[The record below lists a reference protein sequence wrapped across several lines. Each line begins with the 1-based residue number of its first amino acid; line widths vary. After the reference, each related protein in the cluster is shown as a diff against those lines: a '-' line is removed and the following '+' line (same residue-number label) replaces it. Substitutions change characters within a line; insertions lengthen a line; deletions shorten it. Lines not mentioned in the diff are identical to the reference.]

1 MPSNRIG
8 IILSLSFLLVI
19 NLVAHFLPFERA
31 SLGNDD
37 YALSVK
43 AIGLPAS
50 DIFRLSIR
58 QPDRPFAFI
67 LLMNQEKF
75 LRDNPSAGIL
85 FILFFTS
92 MVLIAV
98 FFLLKILFKDL
109 FLATLGSIIF
119 CLIPNKLEI
128 YHIPVY
134 TPNSTAH
141 LFYIISFIF
150 MINYARGKQALSFFV
165 SILSYSV
172 GLFFYEM
179 GFFLPLIYIGYFY
192 LTKDR
197 ALKKSFY
204 FLLPAAFYFLFKTT
218 GVFGF
223 ADPSA
228 VHFHKP
234 TLAMLPTN
242 ALDLFHHYLGRYMA
256 RNVIYG
262 FYNFLAIKP
271 LWLFIV
277 LDSGLLTVIYMLIR
291 KKKAETVDVRLLILG
306 ALAFFFLSMPILL
319 NSFGGVGGRHLEL
332 PLVGAVIFAIWLM
345 EKTKKYRNTM
355 YLFLIAAALIICQ
368 GNAWTQ
374 VIACRING
382 AVYEVVK
389 ESKDELI
396 KADNVIIDTKS
407 FADRIPYTWVKRDFN
422 VLNTYYGAQAFE
434 DWGLASMVRL
444 TTDQPNKAVYL
455 AAAESP
461 AIAPNNM
468 LEFAALKHDAYR
480 SAVKDTKIIPREG
493 TFIID
498 FKRVYGDNFNDGIR
512 RRD

>member
-1 MPSNRIG
+1 MRENRTG
-8 IILSLSFLLVI
+8 IILILSLLLLV
-19 NLVAHFLPFERA
+19 NLAAHFLPFERA

-43 AIGLPAS
+43 AIGLTTS
-50 DIFRLSIR
+50 EIFRLSIR

-85 FILFFTS
+85 LVLFFTS
-92 MVLIAV
+92 MVLISV
-98 FFLLKILFKDL
+98 FFLLKVLFGGPL
-109 FLATLGSIIF
+109 LAAIGSIVF

-134 TPNSTAH
+134 TPNSAAH
-141 LFYIISFIF
+141 FFYILSLVF
-150 MINYARGKQALSFFV
+150 MAYYAKKESRLFLFA
-165 SILSYSV
+165 SILAYSA

-179 GFFLPLIYIGYFY
+179 GFFLPLVYIGYFY
-192 LTKDR
+192 LTRDR
-197 ALKKSFY
+197 KIKQALY
-204 FLLPAAFYFLFKTT
+204 FLAPAIFYVLFKTT

-234 TLAMLPTN
+234 ALTMLSTN
-242 ALDLFHHYLGRYMA
+242 ILDLFQHYFGRYMI
-256 RNVIYG
+256 RNVVYG
-262 FYNFLAIKP
+262 LYNFLAVKP

-277 LDSGLLTVIYMLIR
+277 LDSALLTVIYILIR
-291 KKKAETVDVRLLILG
+291 KRKAEAADGRLLIAG
-306 ALAFFFLSMPILL
+306 ALIFFFLSIPILL
-319 NSFGGVGGRHLEL
+319 NNFGGVGGRHLEL
-332 PLVGAVIFAIWLM
+332 PLIGAVIFIIWLL
-345 EKTKKYRNTM
+345 EKTKRCRNAV
-355 YLFLIAAALIICQ
+355 YLSLIAAALIICQ

-382 AVYEVVK
+382 AVYEAMK
-389 ESKDELI
+389 ENKDKLI
-396 KADNVIIDTKS
+396 GADNIIIDTKS
-407 FADRIPYTWVKRDFN
+407 FADRIPYTWVKQDFN

-444 TTDQPNKAVYL
+444 ATDQPDKAVYI

-461 AIAPNNM
+461 AVAPNET
-468 LEFAALKHDAYR
+468 LEFAVLKHDAYR
-480 SAVKDTKIIPREG
+480 SAGKDTKIIPLKG
-493 TFIID
+493 AFIID

>member
-1 MPSNRIG
+1 MRDNRIG
-8 IILSLSFLLVI
+8 IILALSLLLVV
-19 NLVAHFLPFERA
+19 NLAAHFLPFERA

-43 AIGLPAS
+43 AIGLPTS
-50 DIFRLSIR
+50 DIFRLGIR

-75 LRDNPSAGIL
+75 LHDNPSAGIL

-98 FFLLKILFKDL
+98 FFLLKVLFKDL

-134 TPNSTAH
+134 TPNSAAH
-141 LFYIISFIF
+141 LFYILSFIF
-150 MINYARGKQALSFFV
+150 MFNYARKENRLFLFA
-165 SILSYSV
+165 SILTYSA
-172 GLFFYEM
+172 GLFFYET
-179 GFFLPLIYIGYFY
+179 GFFLPLVYIGYFY
-192 LTKDR
+192 LVKDKR
-197 ALKKSFY
+197 IKQAFY
-204 FLLPAAFYFLFKTT
+204 FLAPAIFYVLFKTT

-234 TLAMLPTN
+234 ALTMLSTN
-242 ALDLFHHYLGRYMA
+242 VLDLFQHYFGRYMI
-256 RNVIYG
+256 RNVVYG
-262 FYNFLAIKP
+262 LYNFLAVKP

-277 LDSGLLTVIYMLIR
+277 LDACLLIVIFMLIR
-291 KKKAETVDVRLLILG
+291 KKKAEVVDGRLLIIG
-306 ALAFFFLSMPILL
+306 ALTFFFLSMPILL

-332 PLVGAVIFAIWLM
+332 PLISAVIFIIWLL
-345 EKTKKYRNTM
+345 EKTKRHRNAIS
-355 YLFLIAAALIICQ
+355 LFFIAATLIVCQ

-382 AVYEVVK
+382 AAYEVVK
-389 ESKDELI
+389 ESKDELV

-407 FADRIPYTWVKRDFN
+407 FADRIPYTWVKQDFD

-444 TTDQPNKAVYL
+444 TTDQPDKTVYI
-455 AAAESP
+455 AAAKSP
-461 AIAPNNM
+461 GIAPNKM
-468 LEFAALKHDAYR
+468 LEFAVLRHDAYR
-480 SAVKDTKIIPREG
+480 SASKDTKIIPQKG
-493 TFIID
+493 AFIID
-498 FKRVYGDNFNDGIR
+498 FKRVYGDNFNNGIR

>member
-1 MPSNRIG
+1 MLNNRIG
-8 IILSLSFLLVI
+8 IILSLSFLLVT
-19 NLVAHFLPFERA
+19 NLAAHFLPFERA

-43 AIGLPAS
+43 AIGLSTP
-50 DIFRLSIR
+50 DIFSLSIR
-58 QPDRPFAFI
+58 QPDRPLAFA
-67 LLMNQEKF
+67 LLMSQEKF
-75 LRDNPSAGIL
+75 LRDNPLAGIL
-85 FILFFTS
+85 FVLFFTS
-92 MVLIAV
+92 TVLIAA
-98 FFLLKILFKDL
+98 FFLLKTLFNDL

-134 TPNSTAH
+134 TPNSVAH

-150 MINYARGKQALSFFV
+150 MISYAKGGRALYFFV
-165 SILSYSV
+165 SIISYSI
-172 GLFFYEM
+172 GLFFYET
-179 GFFLPLIYIGYFY
+179 GFFLPLVYIGYFY

-197 ALKKSFY
+197 ALRKSFY
-204 FLLPAAFYFLFKTT
+204 FLLPAVLYVLFKTT

-228 VHFHKP
+228 VHFHTP
-234 TLAMLPTN
+234 ALSMLPTN
-242 ALDLFHHYLGRYMA
+242 VLDLFHHYLGRYMA

-277 LDSGLLTVIYMLIR
+277 LDIVLLALISVIMR
-291 KKKAETVDVRLLILG
+291 RRQAKVVDRRLLVIG
-306 ALAFFFLSMPILL
+306 ALSFVFLSAPIVL

-332 PLVGAVIFAIWLM
+332 PLIGVVIFMIWLL
-345 EKTKKYRNTM
+345 EKAKKFRNAL
-355 YLFLIAAALIICQ
+355 YLFFITVALVVCQ

-374 VIACRING
+374 VIACRLNG
-382 AVYEVVK
+382 AVYEVMK
-389 ESKDELI
+389 ENKDKLI
-396 KADNVIIDTKS
+396 EADNIIIDTKS
-407 FADRIPYTWVKRDFN
+407 FADLIPYTWVKRDFN

-444 TTDQPNKAVYL
+444 TTGQPDKAVYI

-461 AIAPNNM
+461 GIAPNKM
-468 LEFAALKHDAYR
+468 LELGLYRHDAYR
-480 SAVKDTKIIPREG
+480 SARKDTKIIPQKG
-493 TFIID
+493 AFIID
-498 FKRVYGDNFNDGIR
+498 FKKVYGDDFNNGIR
-512 RRD
+512 RSK

>member
-1 MPSNRIG
+1 MRDNRVD
-8 IILSLSFLLVI
+8 IILALSLLLVV
-19 NLVAHFLPFERA
+19 NLAVHFLPFERA

-43 AIGLPAS
+43 AIGLPTS
-50 DIFRLSIR
+50 DIFRLGIR

-75 LRDNPSAGIL
+75 LHDNPSAGIL
-85 FILFFTS
+85 LVLFFTS

-98 FFLLKILFKDL
+98 FFLLKALFKDL
-109 FLATLGSIIF
+109 FLATLGSLIF

-134 TPNSTAH
+134 TPNSVAH

-150 MINYARGKQALSFFV
+150 MINYARDKKALSFFV
-165 SILSYSV
+165 SIFSYSI
-172 GLFFYEM
+172 GLFFYET
-179 GFFLPLIYIGYFY
+179 GFFLPLVYIGYFY

-204 FLLPAAFYFLFKTT
+204 FLLPAVLYFLFKTT

-242 ALDLFHHYLGRYMA
+242 LLDLSHHYLGRYMA

-277 LDSGLLTVIYMLIR
+277 LDACLLIVIFMLIR
-291 KKKAETVDVRLLILG
+291 KKKAEAVDGRLLIIG
-306 ALAFFFLSMPILL
+306 ALTFFFLSMPILL
-319 NSFGGVGGRHLEL
+319 NSFEGVGGRHLEL
-332 PLVGAVIFAIWLM
+332 PLIGAVIFIIWLL
-345 EKTKKYRNTM
+345 EKTKRYRNPAS
-355 YLFLIAAALIICQ
+355 LFFIAAALIVCQ
-368 GNAWTQ
+368 GNTWTQ

-389 ESKDELI
+389 ESKDELV

-407 FADRIPYTWVKRDFN
+407 FADRIPYTWVKQDFD

-444 TTDQPNKAVYL
+444 TTDQPDKTVYI
-455 AAAESP
+455 AAAKSP
-461 AIAPNNM
+461 GIAPNKM
-468 LEFAALKHDAYR
+468 LEFAVLKHDAYR
-480 SAVKDTKIIPREG
+480 SVSKDTKIIPQKG
-493 TFIID
+493 AFIID
-498 FKRVYGDNFNDGIR
+498 FKRIYGDNFNNGIR